1 LFSSAVTQGAESWLI
16 DSLQQAGNGKW
27 FKVLE
32 RAGLDDIVKERQMYK
47 QARED
52 FENTKNPGMLP
63 MLFAGVIAEGGIIG
77 YDSDTNTGGFGAN
90 VLSIGAQQQYR
101 KDTITISL
109 RLVSTNTSEV
119 ILSVATTKTVFST
132 SVSGNLMS
140 FYSNGTKYTESEL
153 GLAANEPVTL
163 AIRAAIDSAVI
174 ELVKQGEEKGLWK
187 FKSTQ
192 VSSQKKLNNSIPP
205 NEKINPNT
213 RSHNPW
219 NSIKSLWTK

>member
-1 LFSSAVTQGAESWLI
+1 
-16 DSLQQAGNGKW
+16 
-27 FKVLE
+27 
-32 RAGLDDIVKERQMYK
+32 
-47 QARED
+47 
-52 FENTKNPGMLP
+52 

-101 KDTITISL
+101 KDTITVSL

-140 FYSNGTKYTESEL
+140 FYSNGTKYTESEV

-163 AIRAAIDSAVI
+163 AVRAAIDSAVI

-187 FKSTQ
+187 FKNST
-192 VSSQKKLNNSIPP
+192 VISQKKLNNSIPP
-205 NEKINPNT
+205 NENNK
-213 RSHNPW
+213 HNPHPPVTW